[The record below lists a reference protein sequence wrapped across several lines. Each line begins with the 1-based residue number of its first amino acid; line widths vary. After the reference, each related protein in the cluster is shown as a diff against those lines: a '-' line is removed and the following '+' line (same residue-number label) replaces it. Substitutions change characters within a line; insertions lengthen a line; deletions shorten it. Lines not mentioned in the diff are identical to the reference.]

1 MKETEAQYSA
11 PADTALPRLDDLP
24 QVARASGPVEQVLQ
38 AEYFDT
44 DDLRLMQTGITLRRR
59 TGGSDAGW
67 HLKLP
72 AGNQVRTDIRPPL
85 PGAVRKV
92 PAELADL
99 VRAYTR
105 GKELGPVATLTTR
118 RRVTTLLTPAGESLA
133 EVADDDVYGNRH
145 GNPTSDSHWRE
156 VGVEL
161 TGGDD
166 RLLSAAD
173 KVLRRNGLKPAGQ
186 SAKLERVLGS
196 QLSPPR
202 QQAPLDTA
210 APAYQIVVAYL
221 KEHAEALKALDPM
234 VRRDEPDS
242 VHKMRVAT
250 RRLRSTLRTFG
261 TIVSG
266 DGTADLAQELKW
278 LGDLLGAARDV
289 EVQAGRLQRHVDSTD
304 VEQLLG
310 PVQARVQAY
319 FAKARATARAD
330 VLTAL
335 NSERYDALL
344 DALDALITSPPL
356 GDRARQPAGLIL
368 PATVDRGYRKM
379 RRRMRRAM
387 HAPVGQPADAALHQ
401 ARKAAKQARYAAEAA
416 TPVLGGPADR
426 FAGKMKKMQSVLGE
440 HHDTVV
446 SRQLERKL
454 AISAHAAG
462 EVAFSYGLF
471 FARDAR
477 AGQDLAARARTTWQH
492 AARRRYR
499 RWTGC
504 LDGAQ
509 GHRRNRR

>member
-1 MKETEAQYSA
+1 MAASMKETEAQYSA

-44 DDLRLMQTGITLRRR
+44 DDLRLMQTGIRLRRR

-278 LGDLLGAARDV
+278 PGDLLGAARDV
-289 EVQAGRLQRHVDSTD
+289 EVQAGRL
-304 VEQLLG
+304 
-310 PVQARVQAY
+310 
-319 FAKARATARAD
+319 
-330 VLTAL
+330 
-335 NSERYDALL
+335 
-344 DALDALITSPPL
+344 
-356 GDRARQPAGLIL
+356 
-368 PATVDRGYRKM
+368 
-379 RRRMRRAM
+379 
-387 HAPVGQPADAALHQ
+387 
-401 ARKAAKQARYAAEAA
+401 
-416 TPVLGGPADR
+416 
-426 FAGKMKKMQSVLGE
+426 
-440 HHDTVV
+440 
-446 SRQLERKL
+446 
-454 AISAHAAG
+454 
-462 EVAFSYGLF
+462 
-471 FARDAR
+471 
-477 AGQDLAARARTTWQH
+477 
-492 AARRRYR
+492 
-499 RWTGC
+499 
-504 LDGAQ
+504 
-509 GHRRNRR
+509 HRP